1 MESKKIN
8 QPYFMKMHTY
18 NHFNEKGCVKN
29 AVILLFYSLF
39 DYNFGNFRRKHL

>member
-18 NHFNEKGCVKN
+18 NHFNEKGYVKN
-29 AVILLFYSLF
+29 AAMSLV
-39 DYNFGNFRRKHL
+39 